1 MGCIYSK
8 DIHAYFL
15 EINFFPQ
22 ILGTTSDYFPSCPVA
37 GEYYGQLP
45 DNPGLCAKLYSNC
58 NKLDIMYYL
67 LYRYVSSNANDLPN
81 TSLTLHSYVQ
91 EAKYVL
97 TI

>member
-1 MGCIYSK
+1 MPI
-8 DIHAYFL
+8 FL
-15 EINFFPQ
+15 VNFFPQ

-67 LYRYVSSNANDLPN
+67 LYRCHNISDVI
-81 TSLTLHSYVQ
+81 
-91 EAKYVL
+91 EGKYIVYFFYL
-97 TI
+97 